1 MILKLQQKKRKY
13 FSAAAAEFEVLKK
26 KISHDKNADLQ
37 KFKDEIT
44 ELLEN
49 EIVSRYYYQSGQI
62 EASFKND
69 LEIKKATAALK
80 DKDVYSSILKN
91 SMASAR
97 EKH

>member
-1 MILKLQQKKRKY
+1 
-13 FSAAAAEFEVLKK
+13 
-26 KISHDKNADLQ
+26 

-69 LEIKKATAALK
+69 LEIKKAAEALK
-80 DKDVYSSILKN
+80 NKDVYSSIMKS
-91 SMASAR
+91 SMASVR